1 VPAKPARETASRTRR
16 GGAVPPRAY
25 RGTAEPPDVTLTL
38 RQAQGSKGEQ
48 PRRARNLKPP
58 DALLLGSVAFL
69 IALGLVMVFSASSAT
84 AYGAFHDTAH
94 YLKRQ
99 LIYLGVGL
107 VLAYAAYRV
116 DYRKLKKAA
125 PAIVLIAFV
134 LLVLTLIPHVGYATG
149 GARRWL
155 GLRALSFQPSEL
167 GKIALVLFLAAKL
180 SQLGEGVRS
189 LSKGVVPALFITLLL
204 AGPVLAEPDMGTASL
219 YVFTAFAVLFT
230 AGARLEHLILSAL
243 VMTPPALIAIGSS
256 AYKRARVFAFMHPWK
271 DPQNT
276 GFHIVQSLLALGS
289 GGLFGLGLGAS
300 RQKYFYLP
308 EAHTDFIF
316 AVLGEELGMLGGLL
330 VIALFVTFAVRA
342 VSLASRAPDR
352 FGMLLA
358 MGCSFLIVIQAFIN
372 IGVVTSSWPVTG
384 VPLPFISFGGTS
396 LIVSL
401 IAVALIAN
409 VGRHRTH

>member
-1 VPAKPARETASRTRR
+1 MRAKPTSARHNHDAP
-16 GGAVPPRAY
+16 PPRHY
-25 RGTAEPPDVTLTL
+25 RNVTLSL
-38 RQAQGSKGEQ
+38 SKGER
-48 PRRARNLKPP
+48 PSPHSHRRTALKAP

-69 IALGLVMVFSASSAT
+69 VALGLVMVFSASSAT
-84 AYGAFHDTAH
+84 AYSYFHDTAY

-99 LIYLGVGL
+99 LVYLVVGL

-116 DYRKLKKAA
+116 DYRKLKNAA
-125 PAIVLIAFV
+125 PGVMLVSFV
-134 LLVLTLIPHVGYATG
+134 LLVLTLIPHVGFATG

-155 GLRALSFQPSEL
+155 GFHALSFQPSEL
-167 GKIALVLFLAAKL
+167 GKLALVLFLAAKL

-204 AGPVLAEPDMGTASL
+204 SAPVFFEPDMGTASI
-219 YVFTAFAVLFT
+219 YIFTAFGLLFT
-230 AGARLEHLILSAL
+230 AGARFEHVFLSLL
-243 VMTPPALIAIGSS
+243 VMLPAAALAVGSS
-256 AYKRARVFAFMHPWK
+256 AYKRARIFAFLHPWK

-316 AVLGEELGMLGGLL
+316 AVLGEELGMLGGLV
-330 VIALFVTFAVRA
+330 VIALFVLFAIRA
-342 VSLASRAPDR
+342 VTLATKAPDR
-352 FGMLLA
+352 FGMFLA
-358 MGCSFLIVIQAFIN
+358 MGCTFLIVIQAFIN

-396 LIVSL
+396 LITSL

-409 VGRHRTH
+409 VGRHRTT